1 VNGTTNQTTDKPPTT
16 DGAAEKPEPKKELTE
31 EERWAPDR
39 TGWAPRFQIPEDD
52 MEAGETLLDHQ
63 TFLETKL
70 DDKFFGGMLLS
81 HQLSY
86 VAQATSVFRKLV

>member
-1 VNGTTNQTTDKPPTT
+1 VNGTTNKPTDKPTTT
-16 DGAAEKPEPKKELTE
+16 DGSAEQPEPKKELTE

-39 TGWAPRFQIPEDD
+39 TGWAPRFQVPEDE

-70 DDKFFGGMLLS
+70 DDKFFGGMS
-81 HQLSY
+81 LSY
-86 VAQATSVFRKLV
+86 RFPALRKDNILLRKLV